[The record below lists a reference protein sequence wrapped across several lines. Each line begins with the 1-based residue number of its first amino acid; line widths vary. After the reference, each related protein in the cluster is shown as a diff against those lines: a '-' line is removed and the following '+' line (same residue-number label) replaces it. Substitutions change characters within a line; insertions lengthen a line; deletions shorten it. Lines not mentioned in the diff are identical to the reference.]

1 MCSQLLL
8 QISSCSC
15 VHSCTG
21 FVNCYKEG
29 ESSWYSNSSYSRS
42 FGRCDFT
49 FSCSLNQ
56 PFSERKEKKHFQ
68 HFFVVVRLVFLSSSP
83 DPLPPLRWKKKQT
96 SSIHSPLLGKDL
108 MGLCSPAPLESQQA
122 KLNQYFREIIS
133 LICELNNFREAALGF
148 LYFYFS
154 LAYKEGSLY
163 IVL

>member
-68 HFFVVVRLVFLSSSP
+68 HFLVVVRLVFLSSSP
-83 DPLPPLRWKKKQT
+83 DPSPTTQVEEEADFFHTL
-96 SSIHSPLLGKDL
+96 SPLG
-108 MGLCSPAPLESQQA
+108 
-122 KLNQYFREIIS
+122 
-133 LICELNNFREAALGF
+133 
-148 LYFYFS
+148 
-154 LAYKEGSLY
+154 EGSDGTVQSRASG
-163 IVL
+163 IATGQIESVLQGDYFTHL